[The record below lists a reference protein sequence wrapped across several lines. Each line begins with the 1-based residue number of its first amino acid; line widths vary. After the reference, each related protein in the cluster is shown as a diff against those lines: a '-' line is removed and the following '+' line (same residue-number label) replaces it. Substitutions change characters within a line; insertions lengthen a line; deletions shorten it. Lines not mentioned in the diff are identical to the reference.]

1 MAHLDIYSDIAC
13 PWCFIGKRRLEAALQ
28 ILPEVDRPTIRWH
41 AYQLSPETPEGPA
54 RANGQ
59 EVFAKKFGGE
69 ARMKQLFGHVENVG
83 SEVGIAFD
91 FNDPRVVNTRLAH
104 RAVAIAREVGA
115 TAESAVVE
123 ALFKAHFEQ
132 HQDLGDL
139 AVVVAITAPLMGL
152 DAAVLNA
159 RLTGTDGATD
169 VDEDLGNARRYGL
182 SGVPT
187 FILDNTW
194 AMSGGQPVDVFL
206 EFFAEGK
213 KKQAEGKKNQSP

>member
-28 ILPEVDRPTIRWH
+28 ALPAADRPTIRWH
-41 AYQLSPETPEGPA
+41 AYQLSPETPAGPA
-54 RANGQ
+54 PANGGA
-59 EVFAKKFGGE
+59 VFAKKFGGE

-83 SEVGIAFD
+83 NEVGIAFD

-104 RAVAIAREVGA
+104 RAVAIARGIGA
-115 TAESAVVE
+115 DAESAVVE
-123 ALFKAHFEQ
+123 GLFKAHFEQ
-132 HQDLGDL
+132 HKDLGDL
-139 AVVVAITAPLMGL
+139 AVVVAVVAPLAGL
-152 DAAVLNA
+152 EPAVLNE
-159 RLTGTDGATD
+159 RLTSDEGAND

-187 FILDNTW
+187 FILDNTY
-194 AMSGGQPVDVFL
+194 AMSGGQPVDAFL

-213 KKQAEGKKNQSP
+213 KKHAG